1 MTDYI
6 LLIPTDE
13 AAWEASSQAEKDA
26 MYARH
31 REFGE
36 ALAARG
42 HKVTSGAELSPSSE
56 TMVITGDRDDVVVT
70 EGPYAEAAE
79 QLSGFYLIDTD
90 DVDDLVRCVGIL
102 AEGEKGLELRRCN
115 A

>member
-1 MTDYI
+1 MSDYI

-13 AAWEASSQAEKDA
+13 AAWDASSQADKDL

-31 REFGE
+31 REFSE

-42 HKVTSGAELSPSSE
+42 HKVRGGAELSNSRE
-56 TMVITGDRDDVVVT
+56 TQLITGDRDHVVVT
-70 EGPYAEAAE
+70 EGPYAEGAE

-90 DVDDLVRCVGIL
+90 DVDDLVQCVGIL
-102 AEGEKGLELRRCN
+102 AEGEKGLELRRCTS
-115 A
+115 

>member
-13 AAWEASSQAEKDA
+13 AAWDATTQADKDA
-26 MYARH
+26 MYAKH
-31 REFGE
+31 REFNE
-36 ALAARG
+36 ALATRG
-42 HKVTSGAELSPSSE
+42 HKVKAGAELSHSRE
-56 TMVITGDRDDVVVT
+56 AKVITGDRDDVVVT
-70 EGPYAEAAE
+70 DGPYAESAE
-79 QLSGFYLIDTD
+79 QLSGFYLIETE
-90 DVDDLVRCVGIL
+90 DVDDLAQCVGIL

>member
-13 AAWEASSQAEKDA
+13 AAWDA
-26 MYARH
+26 LTEEERKEVYDKH
-31 REFGE
+31 RRFGD

-42 HKVTSGAELSPSSE
+42 HRVRANAELAAATE
-56 TMVITGDRDDVVVT
+56 AKVITGDAEHVVVT
-70 EGPYAEAAE
+70 DGPYAESAE
-79 QLSGFYLIDTD
+79 QLSGFYLIESD
-90 DVDDLVRCVGIL
+90 DVDDLVQCIGIL
-102 AEGEKGLELRRCN
+102 AERETGLELRRCV

>member
-1 MTDYI
+1 MSDYI

-13 AAWEASSQAEKDA
+13 AAWDASSQAAKDA
-26 MYARH
+26 MYAKH
-31 REFGE
+31 HEFGE

-42 HKVTSGAELSPSSE
+42 HKVKAAAELSNSRE
-56 TMVITGDRDDVVVT
+56 TRVVTGDRDDVVVT
-70 EGPYAEAAE
+70 EGPYAESAE

-90 DVDDLVRCVGIL
+90 DIDDLVQCVGIL

-115 A
+115 P